1 MKFKLLFSYRFLLFI
16 LVVQH
21 DAIKKR
27 FIIDVKDFLHG
38 CQLGDSYI
46 ICAAFYLGIYTA

>member
-1 MKFKLLFSYRFLLFI
+1 MVLGLFI

-38 CQLGDSYI
+38 CKLGDSYI